1 MAPTDQSHNLVL
13 IRWLTFL
20 MFTMFA
26 MTTDA
31 VGVIIPEIIKE
42 FGLNL
47 TQASAF
53 HYAPMIAI
61 AFSGIAFGFLA
72 DRIGR
77 KYTILIGL
85 GLFAV
90 ACFLFALGNHFEFF
104 MGLLLVSGCAI
115 GIFKTG
121 ALALIGDISTSTREH
136 TRTMNTVEGFFGVGA
151 IIGPAIVAY
160 LLAAQI
166 SWIYLYVFAGFV
178 CLLLILIA
186 SRVNYPHHKPSSD
199 AQKIDV
205 KRTIKM
211 IRNPYAASFSTAIGL
226 YVATEVA
233 IYVWMPTFLKD
244 YSGNAVWFA
253 TYALTIF
260 FVLRAGGRFLG
271 AWILTKFSWTSVMA
285 VFSSCIFLCFL
296 GSMLGGVQLAVFLL
310 PLSGL
315 FMSMIYPTL
324 NSKGI
329 SCFNKEE
336 HGTVAGVILF
346 FTAVAAALGPLLMG
360 TVGDLFGHVKFGFY
374 LATGFSGLLC
384 IAMIFNWIKNP
395 AETHLAKLE
404 QEQYGAQEQPS
415 NH

>member
-1 MAPTDQSHNLVL
+1 MTSAHQEHNLIL

-42 FGLNL
+42 FDLNL

-72 DRIGR
+72 DRLGR

-90 ACFLFALGNHFEFF
+90 SCFLFALGNYFEYFV
-104 MGLLLVSGCAI
+104 GLLLISGCAI

-121 ALALIGDISTSTREH
+121 ALALIGDISTSSREH

-160 LLAAQI
+160 LLAAKV
-166 SWIYLYVFAGFV
+166 SWIYLYIFAGFI
-178 CLLLILIA
+178 CLLLIVIA
-186 SRVNYPHHKPSSD
+186 ARVNYPRHKPCT
-199 AQKIDV
+199 AQEKIDV
-205 KRTIKM
+205 KRTLKM
-211 IRNPYAASFSTAIGL
+211 IRNPYAAGFSGAIAL

-233 IYVWMPTFLKD
+233 IYVWMPTLLKE
-244 YSGNAVWFA
+244 YSGSATWFA
-253 TYALTIF
+253 TYALTVF

-296 GSMLGGVQLAVFLL
+296 GSMLGGVNYAVFLL

-329 SCFNKEE
+329 SCFNKTE
-336 HGTVAGVILF
+336 HGSVAGVILF

-360 TVGDLFGHVKFGFY
+360 AVGDLFGHVQYGFY
-374 LATGFSGLLC
+374 LATGFAGLLC
-384 IAMIFNWIKNP
+384 AAMMYNWIKNP
-395 AETHLAKLE
+395 AEKQLSQLDIT
-404 QEQYGAQEQPS
+404 QYGS
-415 NH
+415 H

>member
-1 MAPTDQSHNLVL
+1 MTSAHQEHNLVL

-42 FGLNL
+42 FDLNL

-61 AFSGIAFGFLA
+61 AFSGITFGFLA

-85 GLFAV
+85 GLFAIS
-90 ACFLFALGNHFEFF
+90 CFLFALGSYFEFF
-104 MGLLLVSGCAI
+104 VGLLLISGCAI

-121 ALALIGDISTSTREH
+121 ALALIGDISTSSQEH
-136 TRTMNTVEGFFGVGA
+136 TRTMNTVEAFFGVGA

-160 LLAAQI
+160 LLAAKV
-166 SWIYLYVFAGFV
+166 SWIYLYIFAGFV
-178 CLLLILIA
+178 CLALILIA
-186 SRVNYPHHKPSSD
+186 ARVNYPKHKPASV
-199 AQKIDV
+199 QEKIDV
-205 KRTIKM
+205 KRTLKM
-211 IRNPYAASFSTAIGL
+211 IGNPYAASFSGAIAL

-233 IYVWMPTFLKD
+233 IYVWMPTLLKD

-271 AWILTKFSWTSVMA
+271 AWILTRFRWTSVMA
-285 VFSSCIFLCFL
+285 LFSSCIFLCFL
-296 GSMLGGVQLAVFLL
+296 GSMLGGVNYAVYLL

-329 SCFNKEE
+329 SCFNKSE

-360 TVGDLFGHVKFGFY
+360 AVGDLFGHVKYGFY
-374 LATGFSGLLC
+374 LATSFAGLLC
-384 IAMIFNWIKNP
+384 LAMIFNWIKNP
-395 AETHLAKLE
+395 ADKHLAQLE
-404 QEQYGAQEQPS
+404 ASQYGG
-415 NH
+415 H

>member
-1 MAPTDQSHNLVL
+1 MSVPHEHQNIRL

-31 VGVIIPEIIKE
+31 VGVIIPVIIKE

-72 DRIGR
+72 DKLGR
-77 KYTILIGL
+77 KYTILL
-85 GLFAV
+85 GLSIFAV
-90 ACFLFALGNHFEFF
+90 ACFLFAFGNHFEFF
-104 MGLLLVSGCAI
+104 VGLLLVSGCAI

-121 ALALIGDISTSTREH
+121 ALALIGDISHSGEEH

-151 IIGPAIVAY
+151 IVGPALVAY
-160 LLAAQI
+160 LLAAGI
-166 SWIYLYVFAGFV
+166 SWTYLYLVAGGICV
-178 CLLLILIA
+178 LLMLVA
-186 SRVNYPHHKPSSD
+186 SRVNYPHTRAIDPNE
-199 AQKIDV
+199 KIDLG
-205 KRTIKM
+205 RTLKM
-211 IRNPYAASFSTAIGL
+211 LRNPFALGFSALIAL
-226 YVATEVA
+226 YVASEVA
-233 IYVWMPTFLKD
+233 IYVWMPTFLQD
-244 YSGNAVWFA
+244 YQGDWTWLV

-271 AWILTKFSWTSVMA
+271 AWILLRFEWSAVMA
-285 VFSSCIFLCFL
+285 LFSSCIFLCFL
-296 GSMLGGVQLAVFLL
+296 GSALGGPAVAVFLL
-310 PLSGL
+310 PLSGI

-329 SCFNKEE
+329 SCFDKHQ
-336 HGTVAGVILF
+336 HGSVAGVILF

-360 TVGDLFGHVKFGFY
+360 LIGDLFGHVQYGFY
-374 LATGFSGLLC
+374 LATGFSGCLC
-384 IAMIFNWIKNP
+384 AALIYNWKRKP
-395 AETHLAKLE
+395 AEQQL
-404 QEQYGAQEQPS
+404 
-415 NH
+415 NR

>member
-1 MAPTDQSHNLVL
+1 MSASTDTQNLQL

-31 VGVIIPEIIKE
+31 VGVIIPQIIKD

-72 DRIGR
+72 DKLGR
-77 KYTILIGL
+77 KTTILIGL
-85 GLFAV
+85 SIFSA
-90 ACFLFALGNHFEFF
+90 ACFMFAIGNQFEFF
-104 MGLLLVSGCAI
+104 VFLLLLSGCAI

-121 ALALIGDISTSTREH
+121 ALALIGDISSSTNEH

-151 IIGPAIVAY
+151 IIGPAVVAY
-160 LLAAQI
+160 LLAAGV
-166 SWIYLYVFAGFV
+166 SWTYLYIIAGAICIGLIIAAGYVKYPRAQMINTNEKVDFARTLKMMSNPFALGFSAM
-178 CLLLILIA
+178 IA
-186 SRVNYPHHKPSSD
+186 
-199 AQKIDV
+199 
-205 KRTIKM
+205 
-211 IRNPYAASFSTAIGL
+211 L

-233 IYVWMPTFLKD
+233 IYVWMPTLLLDFQGDWQWL
-244 YSGNAVWFA
+244 A

-260 FVLRAGGRFLG
+260 FVLRAAGRFLG
-271 AWILTKFSWTSVMA
+271 AWILLRFEWSAVMA
-285 VFSSCIFLCFL
+285 LFSACILLCFL
-296 GSMLGGVQLAVFLL
+296 GSSIGGANTAAILL

-329 SCFNKEE
+329 SCFEKNQ
-336 HGTVAGVILF
+336 HGSVAGVILF

-360 TVGDLFGHVKFGFY
+360 LVGDFLGHVKFGFY
-374 LATGFSGLLC
+374 LATFFSACLF
-384 IAMIFNWIKNP
+384 IALIYNWIKKP
-395 AETHLAKLE
+395 AD
-404 QEQYGAQEQPS
+404 AQL
-415 NH
+415 NR

>member
-1 MAPTDQSHNLVL
+1 MTSAHQEHNLVL

-42 FGLNL
+42 FDLNL

-85 GLFAV
+85 ALFAIS
-90 ACFLFALGNHFEFF
+90 CFLFALGSYFEFF
-104 MGLLLVSGCAI
+104 VGLLLISGCAI

-121 ALALIGDISTSTREH
+121 ALALIGDISTSSREH

-160 LLAAQI
+160 LLAANV
-166 SWIYLYVFAGFV
+166 SWIYLYIFAGFV

-186 SRVNYPHHKPSSD
+186 ARVNYPQHKPAST
-199 AQKIDV
+199 QEKIDV
-205 KRTIKM
+205 KRTLKM
-211 IRNPYAASFSTAIGL
+211 IRNPYAAGFSGAIAL

-244 YSGNAVWFA
+244 YSGNALWFA

-271 AWILTKFSWTSVMA
+271 AWILTKFNWTSVMA
-285 VFSSCIFLCFL
+285 LFSSCIFLCFL
-296 GSMLGGVQLAVFLL
+296 GSMVGGVNYAVFLL

-329 SCFNKEE
+329 SCFNKSE

-360 TVGDLFGHVKFGFY
+360 AVGDLFGHVKYGFY
-374 LATGFSGLLC
+374 LATGFAGLLC
-384 IAMIFNWIKNP
+384 ITMIYNWIKNP
-395 AETHLAKLE
+395 ADKHLSQLE
-404 QEQYGAQEQPS
+404 ISQYGG
-415 NH
+415 H

>member
-1 MAPTDQSHNLVL
+1 MTSAHQEHNLVL

-42 FGLNL
+42 FNLNL

-85 GLFAV
+85 ALFAIS
-90 ACFLFALGNHFEFF
+90 CFLFALGSYFEFF
-104 MGLLLVSGCAI
+104 VGLLLISGCAI

-121 ALALIGDISTSTREH
+121 ALALIGDISTSSREH

-160 LLAAQI
+160 LLAAKV
-166 SWIYLYVFAGFV
+166 SWIYLYIFAGFV
-178 CLLLILIA
+178 CLLLIVIA
-186 SRVNYPHHKPSSD
+186 SRVNYPKHKPAS
-199 AQKIDV
+199 AQDKIDV
-205 KRTIKM
+205 KRTIIM
-211 IRNPYAASFSTAIGL
+211 IGNPYAAGFSGAIAL

-244 YSGNAVWFA
+244 YSGNALWFA

-271 AWILTKFSWTSVMA
+271 AWILTKFNWTSVMA
-285 VFSSCIFLCFL
+285 LFSSCIFLCFL
-296 GSMLGGVQLAVFLL
+296 GSMLGGVNYAVFLL

-329 SCFNKEE
+329 SCFNKSE

-360 TVGDLFGHVKFGFY
+360 AVGDLFGHVKYGFY
-374 LATGFSGLLC
+374 LATGFAGLLC
-384 IAMIFNWIKNP
+384 IAMIYNWIKNP
-395 AETHLAKLE
+395 AEKHLSQLE
-404 QEQYGAQEQPS
+404 ISQYGG
-415 NH
+415 H

>member
-1 MAPTDQSHNLVL
+1 MTPAHQEHNLVL

-42 FGLNL
+42 FDLNL

-90 ACFLFALGNHFEFF
+90 SCFLFALGDYFEYFV
-104 MGLLLVSGCAI
+104 GLLLISGCAI

-160 LLAAQI
+160 LLAAKV
-166 SWIYLYVFAGFV
+166 SWIYLYIFAGFI
-178 CLLLILIA
+178 CLLLIVIA
-186 SRVNYPHHKPSSD
+186 ARVNYPRHKPCT
-199 AQKIDV
+199 AQEKIDV
-205 KRTIKM
+205 KRTLKM
-211 IRNPYAASFSTAIGL
+211 IRNPYAAGFSGAIAL

-233 IYVWMPTFLKD
+233 IYVWMPTLLKE
-244 YSGNAVWFA
+244 YSGSATWFA
-253 TYALTIF
+253 TYALTVF

-285 VFSSCIFLCFL
+285 VFSGCIFLCFL
-296 GSMLGGVQLAVFLL
+296 GSMLGGVNYAVFLL

-329 SCFNKEE
+329 SCFNKTE
-336 HGTVAGVILF
+336 HGSVAGVILF

-360 TVGDLFGHVKFGFY
+360 AVGDLFGHVQYGFY
-374 LATGFSGLLC
+374 LATGFAGLLC
-384 IAMIFNWIKNP
+384 AAMMYNWIKNP
-395 AETHLAKLE
+395 AEKQLSQLDIT
-404 QEQYGAQEQPS
+404 QYGS
-415 NH
+415 H

>member
-1 MAPTDQSHNLVL
+1 MTSAHQEHNLVL

-42 FGLNL
+42 FNLNL

-85 GLFAV
+85 ALFAIS
-90 ACFLFALGNHFEFF
+90 CFLFALGSYFEFF
-104 MGLLLVSGCAI
+104 VGLLLISGCAI

-121 ALALIGDISTSTREH
+121 ALALIGDISTSSREH

-160 LLAAQI
+160 LLAAKV
-166 SWIYLYVFAGFV
+166 SWIYLYIFAGFV
-178 CLLLILIA
+178 CLLLIVIA
-186 SRVNYPHHKPSSD
+186 SRVNYPKHKPAS
-199 AQKIDV
+199 AQDKIDV

-211 IRNPYAASFSTAIGL
+211 IGNPYAAGFSGAIAL

-244 YSGNAVWFA
+244 YSGNALWFA

-271 AWILTKFSWTSVMA
+271 AWILTKFNWTSVMA
-285 VFSSCIFLCFL
+285 LFSSCIFLCFL
-296 GSMLGGVQLAVFLL
+296 GSMVGGVNYAVFLL

-329 SCFNKEE
+329 SCFNKSE

-360 TVGDLFGHVKFGFY
+360 AVGDLFGHVKYGFY
-374 LATGFSGLLC
+374 LATGFAGLLC
-384 IAMIFNWIKNP
+384 IAMIYNWLKNP
-395 AETHLAKLE
+395 AEKHLSQLE
-404 QEQYGAQEQPS
+404 ISQYGG
-415 NH
+415 H

>member
-1 MAPTDQSHNLVL
+1 MSNVHETHNLRL

-31 VGVIIPEIIKE
+31 VGVIIPEIIKD
-42 FGLNL
+42 FGLSL

-72 DRIGR
+72 DKLGR
-77 KYTILIGL
+77 KYTILTGL
-85 GLFAV
+85 GIFAV
-90 ACFLFALGNHFEFF
+90 ACFLFSLGKQFEFF
-104 MGLLLVSGCAI
+104 IALLLISGCAI

-121 ALALIGDISTSTREH
+121 ALALIGDISENTHEH

-151 IIGPAIVAY
+151 IIGPALVAY
-160 LLAAQI
+160 LLAAQV
-166 SWIYLYVFAGFV
+166 SWTYLYLVAGGICV
-178 CLLLILIA
+178 LLMLIA
-186 SRVNYPHHKPSSD
+186 SRVQYPHTQVNESTE
-199 AQKIDV
+199 KINV
-205 KRTIKM
+205 RRTLTM
-211 IRNPYAASFSTAIGL
+211 LRNPYATGFSLMIAL

-244 YSGNAVWFA
+244 YNGDWQWLA

-271 AWILTKFSWTSVMA
+271 AWILLHCEWSLVMA
-285 VFSSCIFLCFL
+285 IFSVAIFLCFL
-296 GSMLGGVQLAVFLL
+296 GSAIGGPELAVFLF

-329 SCFNKEE
+329 SCFDKHE
-336 HGTVAGVILF
+336 HGSVAGVILF

-360 TVGDLFGHVKFGFY
+360 LTGDLLGHVKYGFY
-374 LATGFSGLLC
+374 LATGFSALLC
-384 IAMIFNWIKNP
+384 IALCYNLLYNP
-395 AETHLAKLE
+395 AEARLNR
-404 QEQYGAQEQPS
+404 AQLSSTDEMVR
-415 NH
+415 